1 MNNRHIIK
9 VIKAIA
15 VLALLVCTSSPAS
28 AVTDKEMEEART
40 YTAKSYLRFVNNG
53 SGYLD
58 DINVKTMTEL
68 NSKLKAKEKENIEAF
83 NAVKTPT
90 DYASWDKKRLVEY
103 WAATFFTSPGLD
115 PNGKAARS
123 RVRKYI
129 EGMTITADAPKQEE
143 TPAATPTE
151 TPATPEESAVAE
163 DGQIAPADV
172 TPGEETDI
180 LADQKEIEKAAEE
193 SRDTTPREQNRTWV
207 YVLVLAILVGI
218 VIWLVIYAA
227 NLMKRQPDPDE
238 RDRRKGGSGDANAES
253 ELREQTRKAIAA
265 KNQELQQLQ
274 ERLEASESRAD
285 KLAAELERVKTD
297 RGRLEEELRS
307 LREETSRAAKPSSIP
322 AATTK
327 ITPPVQN
334 EKQGILKTIY
344 LGRVN
349 RRGIF
354 VRADRRITDG
364 NTIFRLDTEDGM
376 VGTFHVVDEPE
387 VVDLALS
394 DPTEYL
400 SQGCTGEDFED
411 TAGVTRIVTKSA
423 GTAIF
428 ENGYWKVLRKTR
440 IQYE

>member
-1 MNNRHIIK
+1 MSNRYIL
-9 VIKAIA
+9 KAIA
-15 VLALLVCTSSPAS
+15 VCALLVCTASQAS

-58 DINVKTMTEL
+58 DINVKTMAEL

-129 EGMTITADAPKQEE
+129 EGMTVTADAPKPEE
-143 TPAATPTE
+143 LPAPTPTE
-151 TPATPEESAVAE
+151 TPATPEETAVAE

-172 TPGEETDI
+172 TPAEETDI

-238 RDRRKGGSGDANAES
+238 RDRRNGASGDAAAES

-265 KNQELQQLQ
+265 KNQELQQMK
-274 ERLEASESRAD
+274 ERLEAAESRAD
-285 KLAAELERVKTD
+285 KLATELERLKTD
-297 RGRLEEELRS
+297 RSRLEEELRS
-307 LREETSRAAKPSSIP
+307 LREESSRSAKPSSP
-322 AATTK
+322 PVATTK
-327 ITPPVQN
+327 ITPPAQN

-364 NTIFRLDTEDGM
+364 STIYRLDTEDGM

-411 TAGVTRIVTKSA
+411 TAGVTRIITKSA